1 MKWHFNIKFNVL
13 VYFPVGFQLEML
25 KAIEAVY
32 EFGLVTL
39 SCDSNSHDTKKCN
52 INYSDSFIICTSY
65 VFLFLLAER
74 VVNKEHCETL
84 LWARHLFENKPKLSI
99 YSQIAQQKSETQ
111 AIVQHENAWY

>member
-1 MKWHFNIKFNVL
+1 MIQKI
-13 VYFPVGFQLEML
+13 
-25 KAIEAVY
+25 AISIIQ
-32 EFGLVTL
+32 THL
-39 SCDSNSHDTKKCN
+39 S
-52 INYSDSFIICTSY
+52 FVRQTSY
-65 VFLFLLAER
+65 VFLLLLAER